1 MTSNQPDRLDRIE
14 ATLERVS
21 QQLDNQVAVNAEL
34 RQSAQQMQLSTQQL
48 QLSTAALTD
57 TVNVLVTST
66 ASLVQTVTNL
76 AGVVTQHQENFV
88 VVTQQIGEMQSEIRG
103 LQTENRR
110 ILDHLERGERE

>member
-1 MTSNQPDRLDRIE
+1 MTNNQPDRLDRIE

-34 RQSAQQMQLSTQQL
+34 RQSTQQL
-48 QLSTAALTD
+48 QQTTAALTD

-76 AGVVTQHQENFV
+76 TGIVTQHQENFV